1 MYRIYQVQ
9 ENDTLENLAVR
20 LGTTVDELIR
30 INGSMG
36 NSLVPGQYIIIPI
49 TKPQIFQVYV
59 IKKGD
64 SIYSIAQAYQTNYKD
79 LLRLNG
85 LTENDYLYPDQEILV
100 PKEGTVYYI
109 TKDGDTIEQVSRQM
123 EITPLEILLQ
133 NESVYLMP
141 DQLLAYQKGEKK

>member
-85 LTENDYLYPDQEILV
+85 LTENDRSEERRV
-100 PKEGTVYYI
+100 GKECG
-109 TKDGDTIEQVSRQM
+109 S
-123 EITPLEILLQ
+123 
-133 NESVYLMP
+133 
-141 DQLLAYQKGEKK
+141 